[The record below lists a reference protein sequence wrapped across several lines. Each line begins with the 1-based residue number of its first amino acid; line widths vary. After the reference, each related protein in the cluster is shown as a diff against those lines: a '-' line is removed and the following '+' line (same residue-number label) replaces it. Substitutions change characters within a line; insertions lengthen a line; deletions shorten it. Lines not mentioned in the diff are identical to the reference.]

1 MKPIF
6 DGFFFLKAKKIFIA
20 ATEFINKCCLFILF
34 IKGFAHHLAA
44 GLPGHLHGA
53 PDWRGALGGGRPFQP
68 VQFFQQPHHHFA
80 PHMLNTMERHL
91 SPRISSGKNFF
102 YFFQKPSVFKSLT
115 ISFKPLTKKHQ

>member
-1 MKPIF
+1 MLF
-6 DGFFFLKAKKIFIA
+6 
-20 ATEFINKCCLFILF
+20 LFIF

-53 PDWRGALGGGRPFQP
+53 PDWRGLGGGRPFQP

-91 SPRISSGKNFF
+91 SPRIATGMHFLNPNLLRSSRR
-102 YFFQKPSVFKSLT
+102 S
-115 ISFKPLTKKHQ
+115 I